1 MKGDPWQAQVC
12 ASGHWT
18 SMSHDG
24 LPYFETAEAAA
35 MQLKRSYPDQFR
47 EDRLDLAETGET
59 FAAWRLA

>member
-18 SMSHDG
+18 SMSHD
-24 LPYFETAEAAA
+24 
-35 MQLKRSYPDQFR
+35 
-47 EDRLDLAETGET
+47 AETGET